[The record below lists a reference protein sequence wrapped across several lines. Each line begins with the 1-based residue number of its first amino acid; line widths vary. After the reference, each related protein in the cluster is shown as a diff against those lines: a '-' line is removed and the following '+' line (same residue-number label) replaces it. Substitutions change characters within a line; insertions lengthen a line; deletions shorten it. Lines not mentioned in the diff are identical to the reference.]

1 MTDPKTVSGALWMLT
16 AELRAA
22 AHAGAS
28 IQPDRALNL
37 SVMLGNLA
45 HAASSLETAAADDL
59 AETPAAIEREAARGV
74 VVRFPARGWHS
85 DAAHGDGAVA

>member
-28 IQPDRALNL
+28 IQPDRALML
-37 SVMLGNLA
+37 SVTLGNLA
-45 HAASSLETAAADDL
+45 HAARDLETAEDDASAARL
-59 AETPAAIEREAARGV
+59 AAIEAGAARN
-74 VVRFPARGWHS
+74 VVRFPPRWHS
-85 DAAHGDGAVA
+85 DAAHGDGQVA